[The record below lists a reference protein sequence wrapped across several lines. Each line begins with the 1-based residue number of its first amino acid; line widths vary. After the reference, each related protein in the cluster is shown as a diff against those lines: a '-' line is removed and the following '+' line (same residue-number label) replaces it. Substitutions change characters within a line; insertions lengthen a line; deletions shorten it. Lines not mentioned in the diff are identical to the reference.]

1 MIAAWLHEE
10 LRRMEE
16 RLNGRLEQRLMQ
28 QEARFEQRLTR
39 LEERLDVLTPL
50 AVQSAILVAKV
61 RSFRYT
67 ESFVLI
73 ACLRTRITC
82 TETLLT

>member
-1 MIAAWLHEE
+1 
-10 LRRMEE
+10 MEE
-16 RLNGRLEQRLMQ
+16 RLNGRFEQRLMQ
-28 QEARFEQRLTR
+28 QEVRFEQRLTR
-39 LEERLDVLTPL
+39 LEERLDVLAPL

-61 RSFRYT
+61 RSFRYA

-73 ACLRTRITC
+73 GRLRTRITC